1 MKKWQ
6 DERVKI
12 RKYVDYSPISF
23 YIKKTVNS
31 YYSIMRERL
40 KEKS

>member
-12 RKYVDYSPISF
+12 RKYVDYSPIS
-23 YIKKTVNS
+23 YKKTVNS
-31 YYSIMRERL
+31 YYSIMRERD
-40 KEKS
+40 